1 MATERRSPTD
11 QIPGTEKCLVDFWA
25 WAYSDLLSNAT
36 RGVLA
41 EFLVGVALGVVEQPR
56 IEWDHVD
63 LRYRGKLVEVKSSAF
78 LQTWN
83 IQHTDTPPTRL
94 SKPSFD
100 VGEKLGWSSETNTGT
115 TTPNRAADCY
125 VFCLYAEEDPSRAN
139 PLAVDAW
146 EFYVLPTI
154 EINTRLQS
162 TKRIGIKPL
171 RRLTAKCSHAEL
183 RRNVDAALQ
192 LSSSVSTG

>member
-11 QIPGTEKCLVDFWA
+11 QIPGTEKCLVDFWS

-41 EFLVGVALGVVEQPR
+41 EFLVGVALGVVDRPR

-63 LRYRGKLVEVKSSAF
+63 LQYGAKLIEVKSSAF

-83 IQHTDTPPTRL
+83 IRRVGPQATRL

-100 VGEKLGWSSETNTGT
+100 VGEKLGWSSETNTGAK
-115 TTPNRAADCY
+115 TPSRAADCY
-125 VFCLYAEEDPSRAN
+125 VFCLYAESDPSKAN
-139 PLAVDAW
+139 PLVVDAW
-146 EFYVLPTI
+146 EFYVLSTA
-154 EINTRLQS
+154 EINAKLQS
-162 TKRIGIKPL
+162 TKSIGIEPL
-171 RRLTAKCSHAEL
+171 RRIVMKCSHADL
-183 RRNVDAALQ
+183 RRNVDRALG
-192 LSSSVSTG
+192 LADISTP